1 MSLRYLFCCVYIL
14 KRTNA
19 YLFISLFLLCFN
31 VSAPYRIFIGS
42 RVHIAVSKYGLNV
55 ALYVNGQLS
64 THSASSKSVAY
75 LNSNL
80 VFGCDYRIQSNYFK
94 GTMDTVAFYSQSL
107 SDSEVSALYN
117 YGLMS
122 SSKIRPLNTT
132 TNSTATTITLSPTG
146 VPVTST
152 SGGGGGGGDNTTFLL
167 SIILPVV
174 LTVVIGVIAI
184 CAAYHIYYM
193 QKSDRRK
200 YAGV

>member
-1 MSLRYLFCCVYIL
+1 MLS
-14 KRTNA
+14 
-19 YLFISLFLLCFN
+19 CF
-31 VSAPYRIFIGS
+31 RIFIGS

-117 YGLMS
+117 YGLLS
-122 SSKIRPLNTT
+122 SSKIQPLNTT

-146 VPVTST
+146 VPVTLT
-152 SGGGGGGGDNTTFLL
+152 SGGGGGGGGDNTTFLL

-174 LTVVIGVIAI
+174 IGVIAV